1 MDDCSLGCQRL
12 IRASPTSS
20 FPSLVGGKETKFR
33 MSAVGFSDD
42 ASYCWSRV
50 NLLGRSHVVA
60 VT

>member
-33 MSAVGFSDD
+33 MSAVVFLMMLLIVG
-42 ASYCWSRV
+42 RV
-50 NLLGRSHVVA
+50 
-60 VT
+60 